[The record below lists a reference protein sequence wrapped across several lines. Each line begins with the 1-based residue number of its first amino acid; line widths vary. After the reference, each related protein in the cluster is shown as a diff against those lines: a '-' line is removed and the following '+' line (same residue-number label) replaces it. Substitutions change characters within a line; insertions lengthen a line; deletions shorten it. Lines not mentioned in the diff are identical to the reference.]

1 MTNRV
6 EPEDLKYDPST
17 HFDFGENWDAY
28 SRLISDRRIVRA
40 IDDMKRLLGTDT
52 LSGRSFVDVGC
63 GSGLHSLVALRLG
76 AAPVAGFDL
85 DPKSVE
91 TARRVLDARAPGGDW
106 RVEQKN
112 VFDVTPEA
120 DGVFDYVYS
129 WGVLHHTGAM
139 WPAVEKTM
147 TLVAGG
153 GRFAIAL
160 YRKTPACAAWG
171 AFKRVYSRS
180 PGWAQTGMRGL
191 YIAAFA
197 LALAATGRSPF
208 AYIRAYESNRGMDY
222 FTDVHD
228 WLGGYP
234 YESASPEQVKRF
246 FEAHGF
252 GLEKEFVRPTRM
264 KGLFGTGC
272 DEYLFRRV

>member
-1 MTNRV
+1 MTNGV
-6 EPEDLKYDPST
+6 DQEDLKHDPST
-17 HFDFGENWDAY
+17 HFGFGENWDAY
-28 SRLISDRRIVRA
+28 SRLISDQRIMQA
-40 IDDMKRLLGTDT
+40 IHDMKRLLGTDA

-106 RVEQKN
+106 SVEQKN
-112 VFDVTPEA
+112 IFDVTPDA
-120 DGVFDYVYS
+120 DGVFDDVYS

-139 WPAVEKTM
+139 WQAVEKAM

-153 GRFAIAL
+153 GCFAIAL
-160 YRKTPACAAWG
+160 YRKTPACAAW
-171 AFKRVYSRS
+171 ARFKRFYAHS
-180 PGWAQTGMRGL
+180 PGWAQTFLHGV
-191 YIAAFA
+191 YIVMFA
-197 LALAATGRSPF
+197 LALVATGRSPF
-208 AYIRAYESNRGMDY
+208 AYIREYESNRGMDY

-234 YESASPEQVKRF
+234 YESASPEQVKQF
-246 FEAHGF
+246 FEARGF
-252 GLEKEFVRPTRM
+252 KLEREFAKPTRM